1 MGAGT
6 RAAQRNDALV
16 LTLRQNCK
24 HHRRGTGAG
33 RGLSMSLYKDGER
46 THVGA
51 FNQRFY
57 LNN

>member
-6 RAAQRNDALV
+6 RAAQRNDTLV
-16 LTLRQNCK
+16 LTLRQHCK
-24 HHRRGTGAG
+24 IRRGTGAE
-33 RGLSMSLYKDGER
+33 RGLSLSLYKDGER
-46 THVGA
+46 GHVGA